1 MPSSLCSIFWIS
13 NCDDISIWTKHEA
26 NLKQKK
32 LPGASD
38 FFPF

>member
-1 MPSSLCSIFWIS
+1 MPSLCSIFWIS

-26 NLKQKK
+26 KLKQKK